1 MGMSFL
7 PIADALR
14 LLEAEGLVETKDRVG
29 SRVRVPTR
37 EDIEGVF
44 TVRAALEGEVARL
57 CAQRASKEQR
67 AMLRAMARVGADNHL
82 PR

>member
-1 MGMSFL
+1 MSFL

-14 LLEAEGLVETKDRVG
+14 LLEAEGLVETRDRVG
-29 SRVRVPTR
+29 SRVRVPKS

-67 AMLRAMARVGADNHL
+67 AMLRGMARVGADNHL